1 LGANP
6 LPAVDTSQAV
16 TKIITYREEHLKLLK
31 QRLEQAQNRMK
42 MQADKNRSD
51 WQFAVGDQV
60 LLRLHPYTLS
70 SVASRRF
77 PKLAYKFF
85 GPYKILERIGAVAYK
100 IELPAHSEIHPVFLC
115 SVLHSG
121 DIPLSLTSLAI
132 AVGHGCYTGLPHN
145 MVGEELARELYG
157 VFVDQLSLYR
167 VNYKAYKLV
176 KTNRPYIG
184 SLP

>member
-1 LGANP
+1 
-6 LPAVDTSQAV
+6 
-16 TKIITYREEHLKLLK
+16 
-31 QRLEQAQNRMK
+31 MK
-42 MQADKNRSD
+42 DRA
-51 WQFAVGDQV
+51 
-60 LLRLHPYTLS
+60 
-70 SVASRRF
+70 
-77 PKLAYKFF
+77 
-85 GPYKILERIGAVAYK
+85 ILC
-100 IELPAHSEIHPVFLC
+100 P
-115 SVLHSG
+115 VLHSS

-132 AVGHGCYTGLPHN
+132 TDGHGCYTGLPHN

>member
-1 LGANP
+1 MPYIPVMCLVRQLSNLEISKATKDR
-6 LPAVDTSQAV
+6 AV
-16 TKIITYREEHLKLLK
+16 
-31 QRLEQAQNRMK
+31 
-42 MQADKNRSD
+42 
-51 WQFAVGDQV
+51 
-60 LLRLHPYTLS
+60 
-70 SVASRRF
+70 
-77 PKLAYKFF
+77 
-85 GPYKILERIGAVAYK
+85 
-100 IELPAHSEIHPVFLC
+100 LC